1 MISPGLMSLKLLQG
15 CRPMEL
21 HDEDEFDVTK
31 DFSRIEAFEIGVL
44 IDLSR
49 QAREAGIRYPLAI
62 TTEVYQ
68 VCLIGD
74 EDDIRDEMERA
85 LDLVTQVATIA
96 RMSPGVSRVHFDFVR
111 DDDEFREVP
120 LVLICS
126 LGDFGETVLT
136 IVLED

>member
-1 MISPGLMSLKLLQG
+1 MTSPVLKSLKLLRG
-15 CRPMEL
+15 CKPMEI
-21 HDEDEFDVTK
+21 HDEEFDVTK
-31 DFSRIEAFEIGVL
+31 DFSRTEAFEIGVL

-62 TTEVYQ
+62 TPEVYQ
-68 VCLIGD
+68 ECLIGD
-74 EDDIRDEMERA
+74 AEEGVRDEMERA

-96 RMSPGVSRVHFDFVR
+96 RMSPRVSRVHFDFIR
-111 DDDEFREVP
+111 DDDDFREVP

-136 IVLED
+136 VVRDD